1 MCSGGDVPAA
11 AWKLCVFTIHI
22 SNVGGG
28 RLVNL
33 GRQSLYES
41 SPGLQSSRKKELWLI
56 ISAYAGFSWRS
67 TIFRHPYLDKKKF
80 CHSHGSEALEF
91 LIWLCS
97 FTQDL
102 IYSLGLALGAGS

>member
-1 MCSGGDVPAA
+1 M
-11 AWKLCVFTIHI
+11 
-22 SNVGGG
+22 GG
-28 RLVNL
+28 RSVNL
-33 GRQSLYES
+33 GRQSLFES
-41 SPGLQSSRKKELWLI
+41 SPGLQSSRRKELWLI

-97 FTQDL
+97 CQIIHIHSGFNL
-102 IYSLGLALGAGS
+102 LPRLGARSGTLRAHILTHKDEAERTN